1 MNRGMLS
8 PFSMIQAVTISAFR
22 SGTRYA
28 AFDLAF
34 LESVYSPTVA

>member
-8 PFSMIQAVTISAFR
+8 PLSMIQAVTISAFR
-22 SGTRYA
+22 SA
-28 AFDLAF
+28 DPLSCFDLAF